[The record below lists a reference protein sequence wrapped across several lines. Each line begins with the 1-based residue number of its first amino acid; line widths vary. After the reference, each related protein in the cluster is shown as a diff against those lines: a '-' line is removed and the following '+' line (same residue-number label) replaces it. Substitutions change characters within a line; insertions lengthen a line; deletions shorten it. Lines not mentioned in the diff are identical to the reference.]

1 MADGGPFFRKV
12 GGREGTGFR
21 TALCYSAD
29 SLTCTSGFLEF
40 LAPPSSLLRPPSSK
54 LLISQ
59 IDSPIFPR
67 ICRCSHSH
75 KCFLLLFSLT
85 RQDLYETSKS
95 IVDPSFTDLIVNVAR
110 RGSHQISIWGIEKN
124 LDRIRLFS
132 WIRSFADGEGSLWIC
147 RGHTVGNKYLGAT

>member
-1 MADGGPFFRKV
+1 MVTNWVDGRSSILAGNASGERERAANGISLSAWSWHRLLWTAANAAWKNVADGGPFFRKV
-12 GGREGTGFR
+12 GGRER

-40 LAPPSSLLRPPSSK
+40 LAPPSSLLRAPSSK

-67 ICRCSHSH
+67 ICRYSHSH
-75 KCFLLLFSLT
+75 KCFFSLL

-95 IVDPSFTDLIVNVAR
+95 IVDPSFTDLIR
-110 RGSHQISIWGIEKN
+110 QF
-124 LDRIRLFS
+124 DR
-132 WIRSFADGEGSLWIC
+132 A
-147 RGHTVGNKYLGAT
+147 